1 MTIQTTSLN
10 QLTQQAIRI
19 LTKEVGVADT
29 LRFISQFSTGYGNYT
44 EEREELFKDVS
55 LEQIIAQI
63 KNTQQITAP
72 DRMLD

>member
-19 LTKEVGVADT
+19 LTKEVGVTDT

-44 EEREELFKDVS
+44 EEREELFRDVS

-63 KNTQQITAP
+63 KNTQQIIAP